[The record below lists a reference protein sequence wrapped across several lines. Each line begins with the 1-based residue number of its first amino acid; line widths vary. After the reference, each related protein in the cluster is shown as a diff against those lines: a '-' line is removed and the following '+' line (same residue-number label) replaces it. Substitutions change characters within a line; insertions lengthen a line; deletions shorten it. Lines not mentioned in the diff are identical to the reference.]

1 MKNVYHITE
10 EDTKVLEIVS
20 TITDMV
26 VQNAMYAVVATSV
39 LTKGM
44 GAIMQILWTSQLSAM
59 YIFLDV
65 EIPDEL

>member
-26 VQNAMYAVVATSV
+26 VQNAMYAIATTSV